1 MLTATESAKSLLK
14 EILTAHS
21 DDPEM
26 GVRLASDPQGQ
37 LGLVLGK
44 EQPGDQVVEHQ
55 ESKVLLVASELAL
68 GLEEVTLD
76 VEDTADG
83 PKLVCKKNS

>member
-1 MLTATESAKSLLK
+1 MVTVTESAKGLLK

-26 GVRLASDPQGQ
+26 GVRLAPDSQGQ

-44 EQPGDQVVEHQ
+44 EDLGDQVVEHQ
-55 ESKVLLVASELAL
+55 GSKVLLVASELAPA
-68 GLEEVTLD
+68 LEEVTLD
-76 VEDTADG
+76 VEDTAEG
-83 PKLVCKKNS
+83 PKLVVQKE